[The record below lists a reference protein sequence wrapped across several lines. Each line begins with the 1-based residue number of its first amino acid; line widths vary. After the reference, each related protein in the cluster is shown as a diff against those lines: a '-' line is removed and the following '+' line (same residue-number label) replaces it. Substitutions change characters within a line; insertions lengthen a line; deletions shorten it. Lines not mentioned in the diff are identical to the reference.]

1 MVATARTAPVRR
13 LLRTIVA
20 QAVEAVLPGVCCHCN
35 GLFALPR
42 PAQPT
47 ETSADLP
54 IEALFAHLT
63 SAYLCPGCAA
73 GFHPIS
79 SPLCSCCGE
88 PFVSPTGVDHLC
100 PPCEQRPRP
109 YQAARAVAL
118 YDDAWRSLI
127 QNYKYRARVQLA
139 APLGRL
145 LWRTLLENWDL
156 EEIDGIIAVPLH
168 SRRLRSR
175 GYNQAEL
182 LLRRWPEYALAS
194 GLAGDRDWIDGG
206 ALRRV
211 RATPSQTGLDRQQR
225 RDNLK
230 AAFQVADPARVRDR
244 RLLLVDD
251 VFTTG
256 ATIEAC
262 ARTLLDAGA
271 ATVHVLTLAR
281 VV

>member
-1 MVATARTAPVRR
+1 
-13 LLRTIVA
+13 
-20 QAVEAVLPGVCCHCN
+20 
-35 GLFALPR
+35 
-42 PAQPT
+42 
-47 ETSADLP
+47 
-54 IEALFAHLT
+54 
-63 SAYLCPGCAA
+63 
-73 GFHPIS
+73 
-79 SPLCSCCGE
+79 
-88 PFVSPTGVDHLC
+88 
-100 PPCEQRPRP
+100 
-109 YQAARAVAL
+109 VAL

-127 QNYKYRARVQLA
+127 QNYTYRARVQR
-139 APLGRL
+139 APLLGRL
-145 LWRTLLENWDL
+145 LWRALIENWRL
-156 EEIDGIIAVPLH
+156 EEIDGIIPVPLH
-168 SRRLRSR
+168 PRRLRSR

-182 LLRRWPEYALAS
+182 LLRRWPDHALSS
-194 GLAGDRDWIDGG
+194 GLAGGRDWIDGG

-271 ATVHVLTLAR
+271 AAVHVLTLAR
-281 VV
+281 VVKRPPCRSTPISGDGNPATMENMRHRSFKPVETNCKTPVRAQKKGSIRAFANGIVFMIQVADAFRDNESCSTKHEKFGAKFSVYPEPVALTNQRNNVYV